1 MRIASTIALA
11 AVFLTA
17 QLSAFQHRLEV
28 QHAVCAEHGEQIH
41 AEGSSPEAAHTDD
54 AVTASTPAF
63 DHGHDHCF
71 AFLARREALAPASVP
86 TIALPEGPAVERPAI
101 AEGAVGALSPVAV
114 LRLAP
119 KSSPPAQG

>member
-1 MRIASTIALA
+1 MRIASSIALA

-41 AEGSSPEAAHTDD
+41 TAGSSSGPAH
-54 AVTASTPAF
+54 AESSVAASTPAL

-71 AFLARREALAPASVP
+71 AFLARREELAPASVP

-101 AEGAVGALSPVAV
+101 AEGAIGALSPVAV

-119 KSSPPAQG
+119 KSSPPA